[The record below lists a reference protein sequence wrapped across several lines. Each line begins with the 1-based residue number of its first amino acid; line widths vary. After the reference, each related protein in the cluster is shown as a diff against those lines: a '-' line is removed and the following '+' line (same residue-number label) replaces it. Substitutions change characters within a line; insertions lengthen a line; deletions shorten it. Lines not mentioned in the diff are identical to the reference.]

1 MDGVASLVE
10 VISNRFVFPVFNVC
24 KVFFE
29 VDVMGASNIT
39 DVDMSASGAMND
51 IQNVVCQA
59 VELFHDVRLRLG
71 TSNVG
76 IGADERTCSTFCLIK
91 GVLVP
96 GVLVACMSECGITLD

>member
-1 MDGVASLVE
+1 M
-10 VISNRFVFPVFNVC
+10 
-24 KVFFE
+24 
-29 VDVMGASNIT
+29 DVMGASNIT

-76 IGADERTCSTFCLIK
+76 IGADERTCSTFCLIALS
-91 GVLVP
+91 GPWCSCGWLMQFRSHQHVTDVS
-96 GVLVACMSECGITLD
+96 VAFECDQ